1 MVGAM
6 SSGLYSEDLAG
17 NLRLVEALAPIHCK
31 SCSGYHLARARKR
44 LAAPEALDRAEIVD
58 LIRGRVAERRTAD
71 PFDVLIAGSADT
83 NLLATAAEAVS
94 GSVRARYSVIDHCRT
109 PLAVCEAF
117 ARDHG
122 LELRTHQVDMG
133 APTQTF
139 AADLVVVH
147 SLLRF
152 LPRPAHLRNL
162 LALRHWLKPG
172 GAIVF
177 SHRLVADAPGGEPY
191 YRAEY
196 DRAEPIL
203 ALFADAGLRVVSQQQ
218 CREENGPR
226 RRLLALLEAA

>member
-1 MVGAM
+1 M
-6 SSGLYSEDLAG
+6 SRGIYSEDLAG

-44 LAAPEALDRAEIVD
+44 LAAPEALDRAEIVE
-58 LIRGRVAERRTAD
+58 LIRVRAVQHGTAD

-83 NLLATAAEAVS
+83 NLLATAAEAVP
-94 GSVRARYSVIDHCRT
+94 GAVRALYTVLDHCRT

-122 LELRTHQVDMG
+122 LQLQTHQVDMG
-133 APTQTF
+133 TPADVF
-139 AADLVVVH
+139 AADVIVVH

-152 LPRPAHLRNL
+152 LPRSLHLGNL
-162 LALRHWLKPG
+162 RAMRQWLKPG

-177 SHRLVADAPGGEPY
+177 SHRLIGEDQDAEPY

-203 ALFADAGLRVVSQQQ
+203 ALFAEAGLRVVSLEQY
-218 CREENGPR
+218 REEDGPR
-226 RRLLALLEAA
+226 RRLLAVLETS